1 MAMKREVRAIV
12 AKAKASYD
20 AAKAAGVPNPA
31 PYGLVK
37 VRFVRETQTAR
48 FKLAAGEEWSPPW
61 SSFHED
67 DVDIGYS
74 QVPFHRFAI
83 VGLDREFTDEVRKD
97 FEAWRSDNGRR

>member
-1 MAMKREVRAIV
+1 MV

-31 PYGLVK
+31 PYGQVK
-37 VRFVRETQTAR
+37 LRFTRETQTAR
-48 FKLAAGEEWSPPW
+48 FKLEAGEYWSPPW

-74 QVPFHRFAI
+74 PVPFHRFQI

-97 FEAWRSDNGRR
+97 FEAWRSEQGGRR